1 MDMEFISGILGFS
14 TVDISPEYPSIKELN
29 PNALNP

>member
-14 TVDISPEYPSIKELN
+14 TGDISPRVSVLKGAQP
-29 PNALNP
+29 